1 VDEILDFND
10 SNSCEQSTELRSKTL
25 QRQLS
30 TSENTSAQYQAVY
43 EDLKRLARR
52 QLSRESPFTDLPIT
66 MLVHESY
73 ARMAKLEMPVN
84 RNAFFSYASRAM
96 RSIIVDYV
104 RNRQTAKRDAIEVSL
119 TLAGD
124 VAATTL
130 DHTQILSVDRAL
142 VQLETLDKRAHDLVE
157 LRYFAGFT
165 LEECAQQLGI
175 SMATATRDWQ
185 KARAFLGVVLSN

>member
-10 SNSCEQSTELRSKTL
+10 SNSCEQLTELRNKTL

-185 KARAFLGVVLSN
+185 KARAFLGVVLSH

>member
-1 VDEILDFND
+1 MLSLDM
-10 SNSCEQSTELRSKTL
+10 Q
-25 QRQLS
+25 
-30 TSENTSAQYQAVY
+30 
-43 EDLKRLARR
+43 
-52 QLSRESPFTDLPIT
+52 
-66 MLVHESY
+66 
-73 ARMAKLEMPVN
+73 
-84 RNAFFSYASRAM
+84 

-104 RNRQTAKRDAIEVSL
+104 RTRQTAKRDAIEVSL

-185 KARAFLGVVLSN
+185 KARAFLGVVLSA